1 MVATRLGRV
10 LSGAVAL
17 ATAAMAL
24 TAVDAR
30 AGSPAAAPPADPT
43 VGPLISGST
52 SYVAGTFAWTD
63 YAYDDRGPDTNATK
77 GGDAT
82 YPPGMDPNNVADL
95 IQLQLALPN
104 QNHLAVTAVLETL
117 TPSTRP
123 LIGIA
128 LDSDN
133 NPSTGAASLP
143 GSWTAAT

>member
-10 LSGAVAL
+10 LCCGVAV
-17 ATAAMAL
+17 ATAAMVLAGI
-24 TAVDAR
+24 DAR
-30 AGSPAAAPPADPT
+30 AGSPAATPPADPA

-63 YAYDDRGPDTNATK
+63 YAYDDRGPDTNGTK

-82 YPPGMDPNNVADL
+82 YPAEMDPNNVADL

-104 QNHLAVTAVLETL
+104 QNHLAVTAVLETV

-133 NPSTGAASLP
+133 NP
-143 GSWTAAT
+143 